1 MFKDAV
7 LAEYVR
13 DGVVESEHRGF
24 LAALNA
30 DGSIFKALGDVETKI
45 FPRSTVKCAQASAMV
60 RSGLDLEPRLLAL
73 AQSSH
78 SGGDMH
84 MDGAREILAS
94 VGLSESALQCALDR
108 PLGDAE
114 RRAWGEKA
122 PTQIAMN
129 CSGKHAAMLATC
141 VKNGW
146 PIESYLDASHPL
158 QLAIKAELE
167 ELAGEKISLTSTDG
181 CGAPLYLLSLIGL
194 ARAVREITIST
205 DPVHQR
211 VMSAARAFPEM
222 VGGVGRHN
230 TEMMQQV
237 PGLFMKDGAEAVN
250 VCSLS
255 DGRTFVFKVSDGS
268 LRAFRTIVHACL
280 NDFGIDT
287 ALTPEKVMGGPRVIG
302 TIRATIATRVN
313 K

>member
-1 MFKDAV
+1 MFVDAV

-30 DGSIFKALGDVETKI
+30 DGSIFKSLGDVETKI

-60 RSGLDLEPRLLAL
+60 RSGLNLEPRLLAL

-78 SGGDMH
+78 SGAQMH

-94 VGLSESALQCALDR
+94 VGLAESALQCALDR

-114 RRAWGEKA
+114 RRTWGEKP

-141 VKNGW
+141 MKNGW
-146 PIESYLDASHPL
+146 PIETYLEASHPL

-167 ELAGEKISLTSTDG
+167 ELAGEVITLTSTDG
-181 CGAPLYLLSLIGL
+181 CGAPLFLLSLIGL
-194 ARAVREITIST
+194 ARAVHEITIST
-205 DPVHQR
+205 DPVHQS

-250 VCSLS
+250 VCSLA

-280 NDFGIDT
+280 KDFGIDT

-302 TIRATIATRVN
+302 TIRATI
-313 K
+313 

>member
-1 MFKDAV
+1 MFNDAV

-30 DGSIFKALGDVETKI
+30 DGSIFKSLGDIETKI

-78 SGGDMH
+78 SGDEMH

-114 RRAWGEKA
+114 RRAWGEKP

-146 PIESYLDASHPL
+146 PIETYLEQSHPL

-167 ELAGEKISLTSTDG
+167 ELAGETISLTSTDG
-181 CGAPLYLLSLIGL
+181 CGAPLFLLSLIGL
-194 ARAVREITIST
+194 ARAVRAITISI
-205 DPVHQR
+205 DPVHQS

-222 VGGVGRHN
+222 VGGVARHN

-250 VCSLS
+250 VCSLA

-280 NDFGIDT
+280 KDFGIET

-302 TIRATIATRVN
+302 TIRATI
-313 K
+313 

>member
-1 MFKDAV
+1 MFNDAV

-24 LAALNA
+24 LVALNA
-30 DGSIFKALGDVETKI
+30 DGSIFKSLGDVETKI

-78 SGGDMH
+78 SGAQMH
-84 MDGAREILAS
+84 WDGAREILAS
-94 VGLSESALQCALDR
+94 VGLSESALQCALDL

-114 RRAWGEKA
+114 RRAWGEKP

-146 PIESYLDASHPL
+146 PIESYLEQSHPL

-167 ELAGEKISLTSTDG
+167 DLAGETISLTSTDG
-181 CGAPLYLLSLIGL
+181 CGAPLFLLSLIGL
-194 ARAVREITIST
+194 ARAVRAITIST
-205 DPVHQR
+205 DPVHQS
-211 VMSAARAFPEM
+211 VISAARAFPEM
-222 VGGVGRHN
+222 VGGIGRHN

-250 VCSLS
+250 VCSLA
-255 DGRTFVFKVSDGS
+255 DGRTFAFKVSDGS

-280 NDFGIDT
+280 KDFGIDT
-287 ALTPEKVMGGPRVIG
+287 PLTLEKVMGGPRVIG
-302 TIRATIATRVN
+302 TIRATI
-313 K
+313 

>member
-1 MFKDAV
+1 MFVDAV

-30 DGSIFKALGDVETKI
+30 DGSIFKSLGDVETKI

-78 SGGDMH
+78 SGAQMH
-84 MDGAREILAS
+84 LDGAREILAS
-94 VGLSESALQCALDR
+94 VGLAESALQCALDR

-114 RRAWGEKA
+114 RRAWGENP

-146 PIESYLDASHPL
+146 PIETYLEANHPL

-167 ELAGEKISLTSTDG
+167 NLAGEKITLTSTDG
-181 CGAPLYLLSLIGL
+181 CGAPLFLLSLIGL
-194 ARAVREITIST
+194 ARAVRAITIST
-205 DPVHQR
+205 DPVHQS
-211 VMSAARAFPEM
+211 VMSAARSFPEM

-250 VCSLS
+250 VCSLA

-280 NDFGIDT
+280 KDFGIDT

-302 TIRATIATRVN
+302 TIRATI
-313 K
+313 

>member
-1 MFKDAV
+1 MFNDAV

-30 DGSIFKALGDVETKI
+30 DGSIFKSLGDVETKI
-45 FPRSTVKCAQASAMV
+45 FPRSTVKCAQASVMV

-78 SGGDMH
+78 SGGEMH
-84 MDGAREILAS
+84 LDGAREILAS

-114 RRAWGEKA
+114 RRAWGEKP

-146 PIESYLDASHPL
+146 PIETYLEQSHPL

-167 ELAGEKISLTSTDG
+167 KLAGEKITLTSTDG
-181 CGAPLYLLSLIGL
+181 CGAPLFLLSLIGL
-194 ARAVREITIST
+194 ARAVRAITIST
-205 DPVHQR
+205 DPVHQS

-250 VCSLS
+250 VCSLA

-280 NDFGIDT
+280 KDFGIDT
-287 ALTPEKVMGGPRVIG
+287 PLTLEKVMGGPRVIG
-302 TIRATIATRVN
+302 TIRATI
-313 K
+313 

>member
-1 MFKDAV
+1 MFNDAV

-24 LAALNA
+24 LVALNA
-30 DGSIFKALGDVETKI
+30 DGSILKSFGDVETKI

-78 SGGDMH
+78 SGGEMH
-84 MDGAREILAS
+84 LDGAREILAS

-114 RRAWGEKA
+114 RRAWGEKP

-146 PIESYLDASHPL
+146 PIETYLDANHPL
-158 QLAIKAELE
+158 QLAIKEELE
-167 ELAGEKISLTSTDG
+167 NLAGEKITLTSTDG
-181 CGAPLYLLSLIGL
+181 CGAPLFLLSLIGL
-194 ARAVREITIST
+194 ARAVRAITIST

-211 VMSAARAFPEM
+211 VMSAARTFPEM

-250 VCSLS
+250 VCSLI

-280 NDFGIDT
+280 KDFGIDT

-302 TIRATIATRVN
+302 TIRATI
-313 K
+313 

>member
-1 MFKDAV
+1 MFNDAV

-13 DGVVESEHRGF
+13 DGVVESDHRGF

-30 DGSIFKALGDVETKI
+30 DGSILKSLGDVETRI

-60 RSGLDLEPRLLAL
+60 RSGLDLEPHLLAL

-78 SGGDMH
+78 SGAQMH
-84 MDGAREILAS
+84 LDGAREILAS
-94 VGLSESALQCALDR
+94 VGLAESALQCALDR

-114 RRAWGEKA
+114 RRAWGENP

-146 PIESYLDASHPL
+146 PIETYLDANHPL
-158 QLAIKAELE
+158 QLAIKDELE
-167 ELAGEKISLTSTDG
+167 NLAGEKITLTSTDG
-181 CGAPLYLLSLIGL
+181 CGAPLFLLSLIGL
-194 ARAVREITIST
+194 ARAIRAITIST
-205 DPVHQR
+205 DPVHQS
-211 VMSAARAFPEM
+211 VMNAARTFPEM

-250 VCSLS
+250 VCSLA

-280 NDFGIDT
+280 KDFGIDT
-287 ALTPEKVMGGPRVIG
+287 PLTPEKVMGGPRVIG
-302 TIRATIATRVN
+302 TIRATI
-313 K
+313 

>member
-1 MFKDAV
+1 MFNDAV

-24 LAALNA
+24 LVALNA
-30 DGSIFKALGDVETKI
+30 DGSTFKSLGDVETKI

-78 SGGDMH
+78 SGADIH

-114 RRAWGEKA
+114 RRAWGEKP

-146 PIESYLDASHPL
+146 PIESYLEQSHPL

-167 ELAGEKISLTSTDG
+167 DLAGETISLTSTDG
-181 CGAPLYLLSLIGL
+181 CGAPLFLLSLNGL
-194 ARAVREITIST
+194 ARAVRAITISS
-205 DPVHQR
+205 DPVHQS
-211 VMSAARAFPEM
+211 VISAARAFPEM
-222 VGGVGRHN
+222 VGGIGRHN

-250 VCSLS
+250 VCSLA

-280 NDFGIDT
+280 KDFGIDT
-287 ALTPEKVMGGPRVIG
+287 PLTLEKVMGGPRVIG
-302 TIRATIATRVN
+302 TIRATI
-313 K
+313 

>member
-1 MFKDAV
+1 MFNDAV
-7 LAEYVR
+7 LAEYIR

-30 DGSIFKALGDVETKI
+30 DGSIFKSLGDVETKI
-45 FPRSTVKCAQASAMV
+45 FPRSTIKCAQASAMV

-78 SGGDMH
+78 SGAQMH
-84 MDGAREILAS
+84 LDGAREILAS
-94 VGLSESALQCALDR
+94 VGLAESALQCALDR

-114 RRAWGEKA
+114 RRAWGENP

-146 PIESYLDASHPL
+146 PIENYLEASHPL
-158 QLAIKAELE
+158 QLAIRSELE

-181 CGAPLYLLSLIGL
+181 CGAPLFLLSLIGL

-222 VGGVGRHN
+222 VGGIGRHN

-250 VCSLS
+250 VCSLI

-280 NDFGIDT
+280 KDFGIDT
-287 ALTPEKVMGGPRVIG
+287 PLTLEKVMGGPRVIG
-302 TIRATIATRVN
+302 TIRATI
-313 K
+313 